1 MHQDIWDDS
10 MVLGVGSGVT
20 LGVGGGEMISILTA
34 TYNDFAALNNML
46 QGTFDLGA
54 LSQAL
59 MPPSIPK
66 PLLIPCTT

>member
-1 MHQDIWDDS
+1 
-10 MVLGVGSGVT
+10 
-20 LGVGGGEMISILTA
+20 MISILTA

-66 PLLIPCTT
+66 PLLILCTT